1 MDEDCAFP
9 QLDSFLL
16 EGWCK
21 SFELLI
27 PQFADYKSRNRLRRV
42 FDIGVPN
49 ESAWVAKIHIVLEP
63 EALVRE
69 RTDIPLEYRELSE
82 GIVEEPEVVNINGG
96 AFIAPVE

>member
-1 MDEDCAFP
+1 MKIALSP
-9 QLDSFLL
+9 NWTSFYWKV
-16 EGWCK
+16 GVK
-21 SFELLI
+21 AFELLI